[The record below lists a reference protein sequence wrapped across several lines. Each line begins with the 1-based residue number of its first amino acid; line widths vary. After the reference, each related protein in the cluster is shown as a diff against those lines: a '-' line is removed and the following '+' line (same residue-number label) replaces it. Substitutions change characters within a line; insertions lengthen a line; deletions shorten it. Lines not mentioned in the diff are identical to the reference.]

1 MRRSRRSDDLGN
13 LGQHCTVPEWRKS
26 RTLGIVESVW
36 NTVHITTTSVVV
48 VRSILDATVRQEWG
62 RSWAGDKLVLE
73 PPNYA
78 AACQLRGGGA
88 AFLV

>member
-1 MRRSRRSDDLGN
+1 MILAIWGN
-13 LGQHCTVPEWRKS
+13 TALCQSGEIVAHTR
-26 RTLGIVESVW
+26 IVESVW
-36 NTVHITTTSVVV
+36 NSSVHITTTSVVV

-62 RSWAGDKLVLE
+62 RSWPGDKLVLE

>member
-1 MRRSRRSDDLGN
+1 MILAIWGN
-13 LGQHCTVPEWRKS
+13 TALCQSGEIVHTR
-26 RTLGIVESVW
+26 IVESVW
-36 NTVHITTTSVVV
+36 NSSVHITTTSVVV

-62 RSWAGDKLVLE
+62 RSWPGDKLVLE

>member
-1 MRRSRRSDDLGN
+1 MILAIWGNTALRQSGKIVAHQDSR
-13 LGQHCTVPEWRKS
+13 
-26 RTLGIVESVW
+26 IY
-36 NTVHITTTSVVV
+36 VHRTTTSVVV
-48 VRSILDATVRQEWG
+48 VGSILDATVRQEWG

>member
-1 MRRSRRSDDLGN
+1 MWN
-13 LGQHCTVPEWRKS
+13 
-26 RTLGIVESVW
+26 SVR
-36 NTVHITTTSVVV
+36 ITTTSVVV

-88 AFLV
+88 AFMVLDTDTKTQIHRHRHTESHTHGI

>member
-1 MRRSRRSDDLGN
+1 MILAIWGN
-13 LGQHCTVPEWRKS
+13 TALCQSGEIVHTR
-26 RTLGIVESVW
+26 IVESVW
-36 NTVHITTTSVVV
+36 NSSVHITTTSVVV
-48 VRSILDATVRQEWG
+48 VGSILDATVRQEWG
-62 RSWAGDKLVLE
+62 RSWPGDKLVLE

>member
-1 MRRSRRSDDLGN
+1 MILAIWGNTALCQSGEIVAHQDSR
-13 LGQHCTVPEWRKS
+13 
-26 RTLGIVESVW
+26 IY
-36 NTVHITTTSVVV
+36 VHRTTTSVVV
-48 VRSILDATVRQEWG
+48 VGSILDATVTQEWG
-62 RSWAGDKLVLE
+62 RSWPGDKLVLE